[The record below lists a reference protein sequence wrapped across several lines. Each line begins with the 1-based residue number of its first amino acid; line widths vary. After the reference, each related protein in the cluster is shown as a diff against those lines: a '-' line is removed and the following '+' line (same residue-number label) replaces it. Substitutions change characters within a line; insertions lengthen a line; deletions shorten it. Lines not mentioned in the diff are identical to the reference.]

1 MKHQVIDVLSSYLEA
16 VPQQVLAWDEKVI
29 NHFVAN
35 PGIFTQFK
43 QSNDYER
50 WDIYSS
56 IRYTPRPS

>member
-1 MKHQVIDVLSSYLEA
+1 MKHQVIDVLASYLEA

-35 PGIFTQFK
+35 PGTFNQFK

-56 IRYTPRPS
+56 IRYALRPS